1 MGPPSW
7 GSQVDTF
14 GRGHSH
20 IGCACSSDDS
30 GSLSP
35 IFLKSVK
42 VTLGG
47 STIESDATST
57 SSD

>member
-7 GSQVDTF
+7 GSQAGTF

-20 IGCACSSDDS
+20 IGCAYSSDDS

-35 IFLKSVK
+35 NCLAQTVVIQ
-42 VTLGG
+42 GG